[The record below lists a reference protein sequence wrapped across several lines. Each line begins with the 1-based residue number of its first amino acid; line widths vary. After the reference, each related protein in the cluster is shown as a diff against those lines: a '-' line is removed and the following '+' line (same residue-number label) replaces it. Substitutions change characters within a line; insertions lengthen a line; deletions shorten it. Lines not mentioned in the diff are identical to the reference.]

1 MHPSGPLSVSLCLL
15 ALAAGCSGKESE
27 PRLTVK
33 TTSGTIHG
41 FINDTAPAVRQFFGI
56 PYAEPPLGSL
66 RFAPPE
72 PKTSKGPIDAT
83 RFGNSCMQQFST
95 SPTIYTEEV
104 PQFLING
111 GQSEDCL
118 FANIWAPVKITDPL
132 PVFVYIPGGGFTS
145 GGANSLHKIPDKW
158 IQRTQSHIV
167 VVIK

>member
-41 FINDTAPAVRQFFGI
+41 FINDTAPAVRQFLGI
-56 PYAEPPLGSL
+56 PYAEPPLGPL

-72 PKTSKGPIDAT
+72 PKTSKGYIDAT

-118 FANIWAPVKITDPL
+118 FANIWAPVKSQTRGLSSCISQ
-132 PVFVYIPGGGFTS
+132 VVESRVGGRTPCIRYPTNGFK
-145 GGANSLHKIPDKW
+145 GHKAISLL
-158 IQRTQSHIV
+158 S
-167 VVIK
+167 